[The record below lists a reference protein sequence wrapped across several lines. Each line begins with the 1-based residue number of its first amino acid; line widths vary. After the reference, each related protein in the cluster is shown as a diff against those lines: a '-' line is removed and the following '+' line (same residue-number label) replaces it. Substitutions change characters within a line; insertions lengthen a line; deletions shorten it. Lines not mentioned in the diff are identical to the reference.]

1 MSRLFPARWLFLCL
15 LIAPA
20 SAANAALPLEFDCDA
35 AAGSFS
41 ELKPVSATG
50 YPVAV
55 RGAVTFV
62 KARLDKDW
70 LPGAS
75 VSLNS
80 KSGEMVMFR
89 IAAVERDKGPLRLQL
104 LTKVKG
110 KVSEQEVGTAK
121 LNEVV
126 RFAIRSAL
134 NAFTVM
140 IGDRSFRVET
150 ETDTEWTTQV
160 TCTTGE
166 FLYSD
171 LQFGD

>member
-1 MSRLFPARWLFLCL
+1 LAL
-15 LIAPA
+15 LLAAP
-20 SAANAALPLEFDCDA
+20 STAANAALPLEYDCDA

-55 RGAVTFV
+55 RGAVAFV
-62 KARLDKDW
+62 KARMDKDW

-75 VSLNS
+75 ASLTS

-89 IAAVERDKGPLRLQL
+89 VAAAERDKGPLRLQL

-121 LNEVV
+121 LDEVV
-126 RFAIRSAL
+126 RFAIRPAP
-134 NAFTVM
+134 NAFTVT

-150 ETDTEWTTQV
+150 ETANDWSTQV

-166 FLYSD
+166 FVYTD